1 MKAIATVLCL
11 SLLSSCWSNDDSYSL
26 FRSSALDGSMRVYI
40 ASFNAP
46 DGADD
51 GYNKEN
57 CAIAAQLFQS
67 QPGVTVRYW
76 CEKAT

>member
-46 DGADD
+46 DGAMMDTT
-51 GYNKEN
+51 KR
-57 CAIAAQLFQS
+57 
-67 QPGVTVRYW
+67 TVRLPLNSSNPNR
-76 CEKAT
+76 A